1 MVFGMTAWV
10 MRAIAL
16 GALTVALR
24 TALGFAMTYWPTYG
38 VWFRLLCLAVLIGS
52 ALTWGLLDGRR
63 DRRINPDPEHGS
75 DLTILW
81 LQAAVAGGLGSGL
94 LAWAL
99 DFLPA
104 VDLGDSGLLF
114 EATAAA
120 AFIVLLIFIPAL
132 IGAAVGRRLVD
143 RQNGRAG
150 HGTSGQPVGSAA

>member
-1 MVFGMTAWV
+1 MTAWV

-24 TALGFAMTYWPTYG
+24 TALGFAMTYWPTHG
-38 VWFRLLCLAVLIGS
+38 VWFRLLCLVVLIGS
-52 ALTWGLLDGRR
+52 AFAWGAADGRR
-63 DRRINPDPEHGS
+63 DRRIHPDPEHGS

-94 LAWAL
+94 LAWVL

-104 VDLGDSGLLF
+104 FALGDSGLLF

-132 IGAAVGRRLVD
+132 IGVAVGRRLVD
-143 RQNGRAG
+143 RHHGRAG
-150 HGTSGQPVGSAA
+150 HDASGQPAGSAA

>member
-16 GALTVALR
+16 GVLAVALR
-24 TALGFAMTYWPTYG
+24 TALGFAMAYWPTYG
-38 VWFRLLCLAVLIGS
+38 VWFRLLCLVVLIGS
-52 ALTWGLLDGRR
+52 AVAWGVLDGRR
-63 DRRINPDPEHGS
+63 DRRVALNPEHGS

-99 DFLPA
+99 DFVPA
-104 VDLGDSGLLF
+104 FDLGDSGLLF

-132 IGAAVGRRLVD
+132 SGVAVGHRLVD
-143 RQNGRAG
+143 RKNGGAG
-150 HGTSGQPVGSAA
+150 LGASGQPAGSAA

>member
-10 MRAIAL
+10 MRAMAL

-24 TALGFAMTYWPTYG
+24 TVLGFAMEYWPTYG
-38 VWFRLLCLAVLIGS
+38 VWFRLLCLVVLIGS
-52 ALTWGLLDGRR
+52 ALAWGVLDGRR

-94 LAWAL
+94 LAWVL
-99 DFLPA
+99 DFVPA
-104 VDLGDSGLLF
+104 FDLGDSGLLF

-132 IGAAVGRRLVD
+132 IGVAVGRRRVD
-143 RQNGRAG
+143 RKDGGAALG
-150 HGTSGQPVGSAA
+150 APGQPAGSAA